1 METTKKT
8 LCTLVSVSLL
18 TTGVVLPAGQAFA
31 EEIPEGTLPEEAPQ
45 AIEPVQEDS
54 RALAAPE
61 INAYSSAFNVS
72 SCNMP
77 VSLTKGEAFKLTGTL
92 NATEKMNCVTVGVAD
107 LSGNFLP
114 GHYVSLDPRSTTYDL
129 AAAGTGIKFDTL
141 PEGQYQFIVWGRG
154 VSGANQ
160 DVLVKNFTV
169 VKGSEFAL
177 SGCNVPASLVKGS
190 NFSVAGT
197 LNSNLEMN
205 CLTVGVTDSA
215 GNFIQGSY
223 TSINP
228 RSTGYNLENLS
239 SAINFSTL
247 PVGNYE
253 FVVWARDVSGGNKDV
268 YKQNIRI
275 TSSSSF
281 TATGCTAPSGVLM
294 KGQRFDIAGTV
305 TSSAELNCLT
315 VGVADKNGN
324 FIKGSYTSLNPKAKT
339 YDLGGLASLMNFEKL
354 PAGEYQ
360 YIVWARDITGDHK
373 DVFVKKFTVSDGSE
387 FNISSC
393 NIPDTLKR
401 GSSFN
406 VAGTVTSK
414 QKMNCITVGVTD
426 ASGNFIKGSYASIDP
441 RSTSYDLANVSSQIK
456 FEGLP
461 TGNYQFL
468 VWVRD
473 ESGANKDVYKK
484 SFTVSKGADLSFSG
498 CVAPG
503 ALLKGESFQVK
514 GVVSADEQLNC
525 VTAGVMNSSGTFIPG
540 SYVSVDPQSDRYDLG
555 NTGKA
560 IDFSRLPAGEYT
572 YAVWARTVSGDHMY
586 LFTKKISVSEFSTSN
601 VTAPTTLTQ
610 GSSFVLSGSV
620 SSTFNMSRVIV
631 GIKAEGDY
639 WLPGKYVVH
648 TPNSTSYDL
657 ASADKYI
664 SFGSLPAGTYYYTIY
679 TEDVRGAET
688 KAYSKSFT
696 VGSGSESAS
705 GNILSYNASVIRDI
719 GRQPYSGPCGIYA
732 MAYCRA

>member
-1 METTKKT
+1 
-8 LCTLVSVSLL
+8 
-18 TTGVVLPAGQAFA
+18 
-31 EEIPEGTLPEEAPQ
+31 
-45 AIEPVQEDS
+45 
-54 RALAAPE
+54 
-61 INAYSSAFNVS
+61 
-72 SCNMP
+72 
-77 VSLTKGEAFKLTGTL
+77 
-92 NATEKMNCVTVGVAD
+92 
-107 LSGNFLP
+107 
-114 GHYVSLDPRSTTYDL
+114 
-129 AAAGTGIKFDTL
+129 
-141 PEGQYQFIVWGRG
+141 
-154 VSGANQ
+154 
-160 DVLVKNFTV
+160 
-169 VKGSEFAL
+169 
-177 SGCNVPASLVKGS
+177 
-190 NFSVAGT
+190 
-197 LNSNLEMN
+197 
-205 CLTVGVTDSA
+205 
-215 GNFIQGSY
+215 
-223 TSINP
+223 
-228 RSTGYNLENLS
+228 
-239 SAINFSTL
+239 
-247 PVGNYE
+247 
-253 FVVWARDVSGGNKDV
+253 
-268 YKQNIRI
+268 
-275 TSSSSF
+275 
-281 TATGCTAPSGVLM
+281 
-294 KGQRFDIAGTV
+294 
-305 TSSAELNCLT
+305 
-315 VGVADKNGN
+315 
-324 FIKGSYTSLNPKAKT
+324 
-339 YDLGGLASLMNFEKL
+339 
-354 PAGEYQ
+354 
-360 YIVWARDITGDHK
+360 
-373 DVFVKKFTVSDGSE
+373 
-387 FNISSC
+387 
-393 NIPDTLKR
+393 
-401 GSSFN
+401 
-406 VAGTVTSK
+406 
-414 QKMNCITVGVTD
+414 
-426 ASGNFIKGSYASIDP
+426 
-441 RSTSYDLANVSSQIK
+441 
-456 FEGLP
+456 
-461 TGNYQFL
+461 
-468 VWVRD
+468 
-473 ESGANKDVYKK
+473 
-484 SFTVSKGADLSFSG
+484 FTVSKGADLSFSG

-732 MAYCRA
+732 MAYCRAVLDGHFYRGNYSSIHNRIISEYGHGSSMAYWGEAGGSSRYYSSASACYQEVYRQISKGRPCIISFYNNNTGNNHYATVIGYTEGTTAANITFDDLIILDPGYGALKYMKNMNYTSYSSPQLITF